1 MMIII
6 IDKQQ
11 VVNFEKNENFK
22 NKNLRQIDN
31 FVRTTKLAT
40 YSHCATKMNGEKKNN
55 NHTIQSFASPKHTFY
70 SMELN
75 FFPLNGSNGKPC
87 FSYANKKN

>member
-40 YSHCATKMNGEKKNN
+40 YSHCATKMNGEKKIIITQFKVLLHRNTHFIRWN
-55 NHTIQSFASPKHTFY
+55 
-70 SMELN
+70 
-75 FFPLNGSNGKPC
+75 
-87 FSYANKKN
+87 